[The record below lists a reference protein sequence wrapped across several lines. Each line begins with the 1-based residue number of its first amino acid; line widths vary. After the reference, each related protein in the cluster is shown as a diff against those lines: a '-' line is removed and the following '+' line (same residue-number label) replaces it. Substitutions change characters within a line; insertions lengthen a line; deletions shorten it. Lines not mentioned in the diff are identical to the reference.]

1 MSIVFYSSI
10 KDLNE
15 VQSCTANDNAE
26 GTDETCNPPCKRIK
40 MDEDNNMDTNETTT
54 DSGIDFPNN
63 GGSISTANHNWP
75 TDVTQNQS

>member
-1 MSIVFYSSI
+1 
-10 KDLNE
+10 
-15 VQSCTANDNAE
+15 
-26 GTDETCNPPCKRIK
+26 
-40 MDEDNNMDTNETTT
+40 MDEDNDNMDNNETTT